1 MYGKNSLLHQHDV
14 IYGESYTD
22 YEAALQTGKIEKLS
36 ERRLKRCLDFSLNC
50 LDHPKMSKKCPKN
63 PNFCESLRFS
73 EMFTVNFADITIS
86 TVSDTS
92 MPIIV
97 K

>member
-1 MYGKNSLLHQHDV
+1 MYGKNQHDV
-14 IYGESYTD
+14 IYGESSTD
-22 YEAALQTGKIEKLS
+22 YEATLQTGKIEKLS
-36 ERRLKRCLDFSLNC
+36 ERRLKRCLDFSLEC

-73 EMFTVNFADITIS
+73 EMSTVNFANITIS
-86 TVSDTS
+86 TVSNTRLPKID
-92 MPIIV
+92 